1 MPKITKESYFD
12 VQCKAQEEFESVE
25 QAMQSNRPSENSMV
39 EILNVNITNTKIK
52 TIKEQQEA
60 NESKQQQKPQV

>member
-1 MPKITKESYFD
+1 
-12 VQCKAQEEFESVE
+12 
-25 QAMQSNRPSENSMV
+25 MQSNRPSENSMV